1 MPEVASQTLDFVGR
15 ELNLTLAEARTALEN
30 YVEQPDNVTLLE
42 RCTQDLH
49 QVQGVLR
56 VLEIYGA
63 ALLAEEM
70 EQVASYLLA
79 TATERKSQAE
89 SLDALMRAM
98 VQLPSY
104 LERVLAG
111 GRDLALVLLPLLND
125 LRAVRGSALL
135 SEGTLLLLNLKSD
148 KQAQPIAAAPGE
160 PPLTVEQ
167 WARRLRARFQV
178 GLIGWIRGERTE
190 QNLDILAAVAQKIEQ
205 IATRQPVFQLW
216 WVIGA
221 VIEALQENGIEGG
234 VSVKRLLGLGDREI
248 RRLYEQGE
256 ARYSQ
261 SPSVELLNNLLYY
274 VGRAESSG
282 PRVTAVR
289 ASFRLSELLPVDEG
303 IEQERENLSA
313 PSVKL
318 MQTVAAAIREDL
330 SKVKDVLDIFVR
342 RGAGQPKELA
352 PQVELLRK
360 IGDTLGVLGLGEL
373 RARVQS
379 ETERLDKI
387 VSGEI
392 KADEATLVDIAA
404 TLIGVE
410 DRLDDGLVGMIRP
423 KTDELS
429 TEPNEDVEFQQVQ
442 SAVLRECILNL
453 ARIKEAITQN
463 VGGTLDAA
471 GLDSWQE
478 LIRGIK
484 AGLLMLG
491 KTRAVEVIEA
501 VTTQLK
507 RVMQPGGRVLPP
519 GFMDRMADAIVSVEY
534 YMETLQAGRSDPWY
548 MLDNAQACVQ
558 ALEHTATPAVPTVP
572 ALDPSAF
579 AKTVQISTVGGA
591 VVDLSDPAV
600 TQVGGNAAIPP
611 VIPPSRT
618 SVVRALQESAD
629 PELVKLFIEEAHEEL
644 VKIQRHF
651 PAWDQNPMDRES
663 LVTVRRSFH
672 TLKGSGRMVGAREL
686 GEFAWSIENLLNR
699 VLDNTLTRTPAIVN
713 VLREAV
719 AALPELIEQLEN
731 GHKPRVDMSEIASR
745 AHALAAGKQPTT
757 TARAVAAADSP
768 PEAAAPEPVASS
780 NTATVAIGNFPGAPQ
795 GVTRS
800 SPSDDVA
807 DPNSMSSTFSA
818 TMAAPVGAFTG
829 GPALSASVSGGGSAA
844 AADAQP
850 TAPVNSATNGGTPAG
865 SGATPPAVPPSVA
878 AAPPPRPV
886 APPAPAPVTISSPPP
901 PVAQP
906 VAPVVAAPPPVAP
919 PVVRAAPPPPPPPEP
934 AKPAGLD
941 DVLREIYARETNT
954 HVATV
959 RAYLEREAGLAEPH
973 ALPEDVYRACHT
985 LSGSSKMA
993 QARHGTR
1000 VAEPLDHWLRRAFS
1014 SGLGLTKQDLGLLAD
1029 CMVAMESVAT
1039 HLDEPTGYFVNH
1051 WSLQE
1056 RIAAADKALDQRI
1069 AAATAARAA
1078 QEAAAEESISMEA
1091 PPEEEQEP
1099 TDDAGDFDPE
1109 VAAIFTEEA
1118 TELIEA
1124 SEQALG
1130 DWRSEPGS
1138 AEYRS
1143 GLKRPLHTLKGG
1155 ARMAGIMAMGDL
1167 SHELETLVM
1176 QVDNGSVA
1184 PNEALFETVQAS
1196 LDELARMRELV
1207 ANGRRV
1213 SPARA
1218 MIARIQ
1224 SLSKPKSAQPGGAPT
1239 APARGAPA
1247 GATPA
1252 RAAPQTPAAGVPG
1265 AMQQGSAPGSPPF
1278 FSEPD
1283 EPAAAEF
1290 DAEAAKFA
1298 AEIPEL
1304 APHIPA
1310 APAQPELE
1318 PSGNDSFGLSEDSAA
1333 TVEREAPEFNLPP
1346 EFVELSADAGSI
1358 SVEEG
1363 GLEVGEANLEAD
1375 ASGLEVG
1382 ESGIEVGE
1390 GGLEVDEGGIEVS
1403 EGETPSEAL
1412 LEFGAGLQ
1420 TGEPGN
1426 AQPGTGQLEVSQSE
1440 MGQPSIGQFEAG
1452 AGESIELSSELPSEE
1467 ADAGQPETGQPEMGQ
1482 PVIDQPWGHESAAA
1496 PWPAHLTSDDS
1507 DPNALT
1513 SKVASI
1519 DAANAHAFLNSE
1531 PNTEESAGGSS
1542 QGDFPGV
1549 ASFHSDA
1556 AAAQAPEGA
1565 EFNPNSAAPTAYEEI
1580 SAFGGP
1586 TEAAAEVG
1594 LSPDSSVGTAD
1605 PGIVVV
1611 EEAPVFDA
1619 LPAVEVAAPEIERL
1633 SATGIHTAPI
1643 EESVASA
1650 PEPAAPAVSRSV
1662 SISFERRSEPR
1673 NNDDGL
1679 LPPAPVPPGREPVA
1693 PIERQEM
1700 ARVDAE
1706 LLDQLLNISGEASIA
1721 RSRLE
1726 QQLGS
1731 FDFNLGELSR
1741 TVTRLKEQ
1749 LRSLEIETEAQILH
1763 RHEDEGSHRSE
1774 FDPLE
1779 LDRYSSIQQFSRAL
1793 AETANDVAS
1802 IQQLLENQ
1810 AKDTQSLLQQQART
1824 ITELQNGLMRT
1835 RMVPFQRHVQRLAR
1849 IVRQAASDTGKR
1861 AELIVEGA
1869 SGELDRQVLE
1879 RMLPPFEHM
1888 LRNAVVHGI
1897 EKPEDRIRAGKPEA
1911 GRIVLELHREGAEVM
1926 VRLVDD
1932 GSGMNLKAIRSKG
1945 LSLGLIA
1952 PGQAISDE
1960 DAMQLILEPGFS
1972 TAGAITQQAGRGV
1985 GMDVVATEIK
1995 RLGGALHMETKAGE
2009 GTVFTIR
2016 LPFTLAISHA
2026 LVVRTGEEFYALP
2039 LPTVEGV
2046 LRLSKA
2052 EVTAH
2057 LGKDAAAFDYGGQK
2071 YRFQHLAT
2079 FVSLEPSPLPE
2090 QDVTIPVV
2098 LVRAGEHSTG
2108 LVADELVGS
2117 REIVVK
2123 SVGPQISSIR
2133 GISGATILGDG
2144 RIVII
2149 LDIGALVRAEWRTR
2163 PAAPVVPKEKT
2174 DKRVFAMVVDDSI
2187 TVRRVTQRLLERNG
2201 MRVLTARDGMDAV
2214 ALLQDNIPD
2223 IILLDIEMPR
2233 MDGYEVAAHVRND
2246 PRLKDVPIIMI
2257 TSRVGEKHR
2266 ARAIEL
2272 GVDDYLGKPYQ
2283 EAQLLEAIGPLVER
2297 RRVASGSH
2305 LYAAEL
2311 G

>member
-30 YVEQPDNVTLLE
+30 YVEQPDNVSLLE
-42 RCTQDLH
+42 RCTQELH

-190 QNLDILAAVAQKIEQ
+190 QNLDILAAVAQKLEQ

-221 VIEALQENGIEGG
+221 IIEALQENGIEGG

-261 SPSVELLNNLLYY
+261 SPPVELLNNLLYY
-274 VGRAESSG
+274 VGRSESSG

-289 ASFRLSELLPVDEG
+289 ASFRLSELLPVDES

-373 RARVQS
+373 RGKVQG
-379 ETERLDKI
+379 ETERLEKI
-387 VSGEI
+387 VSGEL
-392 KADEATLVDIAA
+392 KADEATLVEIAA

-429 TEPNEDVEFQQVQ
+429 DTGGEDVEFQQVQ
-442 SAVLRECILNL
+442 AAVLRECILNL

-471 GLDSWQE
+471 GLDSWPD
-478 LIRGIK
+478 LMRGMK

-519 GFMDRMADAIVSVEY
+519 GFMDRLADAIVSVEY

-548 MLDNAQACVQ
+548 MLDNAQSCVQ
-558 ALEHTATPAVPTVP
+558 ALEQTQTPTVPTVP
-572 ALDPSAF
+572 ALDPGSF
-579 AKTVQISTVGGA
+579 AKTVQISTVGGTIID
-591 VVDLSDPAV
+591 VGDPVA
-600 TQVGGNAAIPP
+600 TMVGGAAVPP

-618 SVVRALQESAD
+618 SVVRALAENAD

-644 VKIQRHF
+644 AKIQRHF

-699 VLDNTLTRTPAIVN
+699 VLDNTLTRTPAILT

-731 GHKPRVDMSEIASR
+731 GQKPRADMAGIASR

-757 TARAVAAADSP
+757 TARAAQEHNGADTLTSGG
-768 PEAAAPEPVASS
+768 
-780 NTATVAIGNFPGAPQ
+780 TATVAVQNLPGAPRPLNRVPQ
-795 GVTRS
+795 
-800 SPSDDVA
+800 
-807 DPNSMSSTFSA
+807 
-818 TMAAPVGAFTG
+818 
-829 GPALSASVSGGGSAA
+829 
-844 AADAQP
+844 
-850 TAPVNSATNGGTPAG
+850 G
-865 SGATPPAVPPSVA
+865 SGANGTDASETLALPATAVNAASAASQAVTQVISRPGSAQQPAAAGPARPAAGASSTPASPVA
-878 AAPPPRPV
+878 DDLAPPPAFANGAAASA
-886 APPAPAPVTISSPPP
+886 APARAASPAPAGATPARPAS
-901 PVAQP
+901 
-906 VAPVVAAPPPVAP
+906 
-919 PVVRAAPPPPPPPEP
+919 APPPPAFATAAPTAPPGAAPAP
-934 AKPAGLD
+934 PVSAPAPQAPAQAADAAKPSGLD

-954 HVATV
+954 HIATV

-973 ALPEDVYRACHT
+973 ALPEEVYRACHT

-1014 SGLGLTKQDLGLLAD
+1014 SGLGLTHQDTTLLSD
-1029 CMVAMESVAT
+1029 CMLAMESVAT
-1039 HLDEPTGYFVNH
+1039 HLDEPTGYFVTH
-1051 WSLQE
+1051 WELQG
-1056 RIAAADKALDQRI
+1056 RIAEADKALDQRI

-1078 QEAAAEESISMEA
+1078 QQAATDEAADDGAAPQEEAET
-1091 PPEEEQEP
+1091 P
-1099 TDDAGDFDPE
+1099 DDAGDFDPE

-1124 SEQALG
+1124 SETALSS
-1130 DWRSEPGS
+1130 WRSEPAS
-1138 AEYRS
+1138 AEYRL

-1184 PNEALFETVQAS
+1184 PDDALFDVVQAS

-1218 MIARIQ
+1218 MIARIHA
-1224 SLSKPKSAQPGGAPT
+1224 LSRPKSAQPATAAPRPAAPAT
-1239 APARGAPA
+1239 AGAPARATAPGAAFPNTA
-1247 GATPA
+1247 AAGGPGAT
-1252 RAAPQTPAAGVPG
+1252 
-1265 AMQQGSAPGSPPF
+1265 PF
-1278 FSEPD
+1278 FSEAATEPPAPEPD
-1283 EPAAAEF
+1283 AGAPEVAEPDALTPESAEHGDAHYAPTLEESAAEPDF
-1290 DAEAAKFA
+1290 LIDDTASTAINASLDASLASLEYVPGEQAPPQAPWQT
-1298 AEIPEL
+1298 EIPESQ
-1304 APHIPA
+1304 P
-1310 APAQPELE
+1310 QPEQAWLKE
-1318 PSGNDSFGLSEDSAA
+1318 SS
-1333 TVEREAPEFNLPP
+1333 EAPW
-1346 EFVELSADAGSI
+1346 
-1358 SVEEG
+1358 
-1363 GLEVGEANLEAD
+1363 
-1375 ASGLEVG
+1375 
-1382 ESGIEVGE
+1382 
-1390 GGLEVDEGGIEVS
+1390 S
-1403 EGETPSEAL
+1403 EP
-1412 LEFGAGLQ
+1412 
-1420 TGEPGN
+1420 
-1426 AQPGTGQLEVSQSE
+1426 
-1440 MGQPSIGQFEAG
+1440 
-1452 AGESIELSSELPSEE
+1452 
-1467 ADAGQPETGQPEMGQ
+1467 
-1482 PVIDQPWGHESAAA
+1482 
-1496 PWPAHLTSDDS
+1496 
-1507 DPNALT
+1507 DPNAPAEAPPET
-1513 SKVASI
+1513 
-1519 DAANAHAFLNSE
+1519 DAANANAFVDVQGDTPNFSDAELQGTPEFQAEAGSQDGAGFQAE
-1531 PNTEESAGGSS
+1531 PVSVENAEFETNIELSGDSVFESESAPESH
-1542 QGDFPGV
+1542 GDFAPG
-1549 ASFHSDA
+1549 ASAEPGA
-1556 AAAQAPEGA
+1556 AA
-1565 EFNPNSAAPTAYEEI
+1565 
-1580 SAFGGP
+1580 GGD
-1586 TEAAAEVG
+1586 A
-1594 LSPDSSVGTAD
+1594 
-1605 PGIVVV
+1605 GIIVV
-1611 EEAPVFDA
+1611 EEAQAFDA
-1619 LPAVEVAAPEIERL
+1619 LPEVEAATPDIERL

-1643 EESVASA
+1643 DQSLEEAAVAPLPPLEPVA
-1650 PEPAAPAVSRSV
+1650 PTPAPAPAVSRSV
-1662 SISFERRSEPR
+1662 SVSFERRSEPR
-1673 NNDDGL
+1673 GSDDGL

-1693 PIERQEM
+1693 PVERQEM

-1706 LLDQLLNISGEASIA
+1706 LLDNLLNISGEASIA

-1763 RHEDEGSHRSE
+1763 RHEDEGGHRSE

-1802 IQQLLENQ
+1802 IQQLLENL
-1810 AKDTQSLLQQQART
+1810 AKDTQTLLQQQART

-1849 IVRQAASDTGKR
+1849 IVRQAASDTNKR

-1897 EKPEDRIRAGKPEA
+1897 EKPEERVRAGKPET

-1926 VRLVDD
+1926 VRLTDD
-1932 GSGMNLKAIRSKG
+1932 GSGMNLKAIRAKG
-1945 LSLGLIA
+1945 QSLGLIA
-1952 PGQAISDE
+1952 PGQVLSDE

-2057 LGKDAAAFDYGGQK
+2057 LGRDAAAFDYGGQK

-2149 LDIGALVRAEWRTR
+2149 LDIGALVRAEWRAR
-2163 PAAPVVPKEKT
+2163 PGAPVVPKEKT

-2214 ALLQDNIPD
+2214 SLLQDNIPD

-2297 RRVASGSH
+2297 RRVAIGSH